1 MKKAIEGLKLPLSSI
16 TRPSSKSSIKVEKRD
31 SGVSSSKDLGQSPY
45 SKDLGQSPYSKDL
58 GQSPYSKD
66 LGPASY
72 LDSATQQSFL
82 EPLKDDD
89 LERLK
94 DW

>member
-1 MKKAIEGLKLPLSSI
+1 MGGGALALSDHSSGGIGDNGSI
-16 TRPSSKSSIKVEKRD
+16 STLASTPHMKVEKRD
-31 SGVSSSKDLGQSPY
+31 SGASKDINQS
-45 SKDLGQSPYSKDL
+45 SF
-58 GQSPYSKD
+58 
-66 LGPASY
+66 
-72 LDSATQQSFL
+72 LDSIKSTQQSFL

>member
-1 MKKAIEGLKLPLSSI
+1 MIIYINHFAITFKF
-16 TRPSSKSSIKVEKRD
+16 SIKVEKRD
-31 SGVSSSKDLGQSPY
+31 SGVSS